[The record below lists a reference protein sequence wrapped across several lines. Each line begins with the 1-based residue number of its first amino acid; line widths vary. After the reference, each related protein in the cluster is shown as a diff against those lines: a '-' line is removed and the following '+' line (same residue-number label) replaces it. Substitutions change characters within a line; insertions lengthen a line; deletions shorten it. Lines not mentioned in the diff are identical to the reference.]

1 MCFDNYKKYYFRAL
15 IVEVPTILLAL
26 HGGMLMRVHDGKKK
40 IRARKSSRQNA
51 NEVLAHACLRRHRMQ
66 ELS

>member
-15 IVEVPTILLAL
+15 IVEVLTILLAL
-26 HGGMLMRVHDGKKK
+26 HDGMLMRVHDGKKK
-40 IRARKSSRQNA
+40 IRSRKSARQNA
-51 NEVLAHACLRRHRMQ
+51 NEVAQACLRRHRMQ